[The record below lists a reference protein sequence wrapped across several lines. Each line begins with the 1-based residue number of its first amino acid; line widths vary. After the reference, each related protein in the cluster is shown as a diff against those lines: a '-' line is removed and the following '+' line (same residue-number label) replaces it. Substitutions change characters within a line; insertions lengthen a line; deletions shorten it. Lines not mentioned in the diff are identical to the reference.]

1 MVVHGLGKTADSD
14 ALLLL
19 LKEAGDERYLAIGIG
34 PLEMAAIAAT
44 LANAKPPRPMTH
56 DLLCSALA
64 ATGARV
70 TQVIVHSLIGGV
82 FHARIVLDVEGRHAE
97 LDARSSD
104 AIAIALRVDVPIQVE
119 EAVLAEAGIRPESAG
134 NAPERAESERVSEEQ
149 LGAFRDVIRGLD
161 LDDLGRPN

>member
-1 MVVHGLGKTADSD
+1 
-14 ALLLL
+14 
-19 LKEAGDERYLAIGIG
+19 
-34 PLEMAAIAAT
+34 
-44 LANAKPPRPMTH
+44 MTH

-119 EAVLAEAGIRPESAG
+119 EAVLAEAGIRPESPG
-134 NAPERAESERVSEEQ
+134 NAPERAEPERVSEEQ